1 MSNRPTGLG
10 SVAMTVEEDDAL
22 EMDWTI
28 MKSLIDA
35 QEHTNASLERYAL
48 YATHEDV
55 ELDAEHIDDY
65 LAQAIASHEQAL
77 EDLRTAR
84 DLVAVEGED

>member
-1 MSNRPTGLG
+1 
-10 SVAMTVEEDDAL
+10 MTVDGDDAL
-22 EMDWTI
+22 NMDWAVI
-28 MKSLIDA
+28 KSLIDA

-77 EDLRTAR
+77 EDLRAAR
-84 DLVAVEGED
+84 ELVAAEGDD

>member
-1 MSNRPTGLG
+1 
-10 SVAMTVEEDDAL
+10 MTVDVDDAL
-22 EMDWTI
+22 EADWAVI
-28 MKSLIDA
+28 KSLIDA
-35 QEHTNASLERYAL
+35 QEQTNASLERYVL

-84 DLVAVEGED
+84 ELVAVEGED